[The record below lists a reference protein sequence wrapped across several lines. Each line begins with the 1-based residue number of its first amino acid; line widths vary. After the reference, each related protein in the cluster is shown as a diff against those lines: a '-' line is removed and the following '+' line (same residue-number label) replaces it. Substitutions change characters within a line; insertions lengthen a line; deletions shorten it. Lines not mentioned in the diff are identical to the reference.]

1 MKTSKLWFLIMT
13 ALIMTGVACSGDGK
27 EEVVTPPIP
36 EEPSDTAKPD
46 VPVIESKL
54 VTPKGHVDI
63 MIPAELIKVND
74 AANQFSLNFFDQMV
88 KHTEASS
95 NIVVSPFYAQAA
107 LAMMANGAKGE
118 TLDEMLAVLNMKGF
132 SLDEINSYNQTVIKA
147 IADLD
152 NTTYPMSA
160 NGVWSKQDLLDGF
173 SGSMQAAYDAKVE
186 KTDFSQD
193 AIAAIND
200 WAYKK
205 TYGMIPRLFEEKE
218 EVNSEVVL
226 ANALYFYGVWADPF
240 GSAAKKDAFTN
251 ADKSAALQ
259 SYMEKEEE
267 RLHYLSCETF
277 DLCDKYYGNGAF
289 SMTFLLPHK
298 DVTPGKAVS
307 DLAQMDWKGLTA
319 KLLGTRVLV
328 TLTVPSFELKGMSY
342 DLTPALKE
350 MGMQKAFSDTAEFGN
365 MTDKAALPIGKV
377 NQKTAMMLTK
387 QGTQTATTMKQLGII
402 SWNGEE
408 TADFYLSRPFAFL
421 IWERSTGVIL
431 FAGVVNKL

>member
-1 MKTSKLWFLIMT
+1 MKTSKLWFLVMA
-13 ALIMTGVACSGDGK
+13 ALIMTGVACNGDGK
-27 EEVVTPPIP
+27 GEIYNPPIP
-36 EEPSDTAKPD
+36 VAPADTAKPD

-54 VTPKGHVDI
+54 VTPKERVDI
-63 MIPAELIKVND
+63 MIPQELIKVND
-74 AANQFSLNFFDQMV
+74 AANQFSLNFFDQML
-88 KHTEASS
+88 KHVEASS
-95 NIVVSPFYAQAA
+95 NIIVSPFYAQAA

-132 SLDEINSYNQTVIKA
+132 SLDEINSYNQTIIKA

-205 TYGMIPRLFEEKE
+205 TFGMIPRLFEEKE
-218 EVNSEVVL
+218 EVNSEAVL
-226 ANALYFYGVWADPF
+226 ANALYFYGVWAHPF
-240 GSAAKKDAFTN
+240 NSALSVKDAFTN
-251 ADKSAALQ
+251 ADKSAVSQ
-259 SYMEKEEE
+259 SYLKDEDFQN
-267 RLHYLSCETF
+267 YLSCETF
-277 DLCDKYYGNGAF
+277 DLCDRPYGNGAF
-289 SMTFLLPHK
+289 SMLFLLPHK

-319 KLLGTRVLV
+319 NLV
-328 TLTVPSFELKGMSY
+328 TTANVKMMVPKLELKGMSC
-342 DLTPALKE
+342 DLIPSLKE
-350 MGMQKAFSDTAEFGN
+350 MGMQKAFTDTADFGN
-365 MTDKAALPIGKV
+365 MTDATVLPIGKV
-377 NQKTAMMLTK
+377 NQKTALMLTK
-387 QGTQTATTMKQLGII
+387 QGTQTATTTMQWGVVPGMVE
-402 SWNGEE
+402 SV
-408 TADFYLSRPFAFL
+408 DFVLNRPFAFL